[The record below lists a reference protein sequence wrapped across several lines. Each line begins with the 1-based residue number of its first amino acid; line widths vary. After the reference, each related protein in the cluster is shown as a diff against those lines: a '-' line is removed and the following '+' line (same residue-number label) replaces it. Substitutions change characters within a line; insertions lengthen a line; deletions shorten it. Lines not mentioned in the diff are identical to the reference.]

1 MSTSSLASST
11 TNTYNETSGLSGNSS
26 TLQCRIQYLDDTDPF
41 SSVNLPEPARPP
53 SFTFLTST
61 VLSNQLCSV
70 HKVLNA
76 PHKIADCT
84 LQLCRQDG
92 SRSELGPYLDL
103 DQTLDEQREEID
115 AFTEGRK
122 WSIVLRTQLSVR
134 VHACIDKLLNSDGR
148 ELRRSLFSLKQI
160 FQDDKDLVHEFVNN
174 QGLQCLVKIGGAA
187 DQNYQNYILRALGQ
201 LMLYV
206 DGMNAVMNQNEV
218 VQWLYSLVE
227 SSFRLVVKTSL
238 KLLIVFAEYTET
250 NALLILSAVTK
261 VDRATKRLLWSN
273 AMKILNEMDNSAS
286 EVVLLI
292 ITLFNTVLAA
302 IPDQDT
308 FYDMTDALEKQG
320 MQRCTQFF
328 LNRKPPEP
336 DLVEQFNIYDTI
348 LRHEDGEDDST
359 IAQSLRSPS
368 LSNIFENVLSRR
380 VPRTKSVFDRT
391 SSRRYSSVDFESNGF
406 YDNQQERMITDNT
419 NNGNIRQKNLHLIDS
434 ILRQN
439 DDTIIS
445 LNGHD
450 DLTVSFDG
458 DDDSDERKTRIK
470 SSTSDRHSMRR
481 CSSSSILTPQ
491 KKEQEVQDKQIQ
503 KVPPPDGSAIRRM
516 QNRWEVETQQREA
529 AAAKAQ
535 VPKAT
540 STARTRDRW
549 TTPGETQTPSVDAN
563 RSNQQQQQQQQQPL
577 KSPPAVDAFPV
588 PSSRFT
594 RPSVTLD
601 AISPPPTSPRA
612 PDTKVFSRPPLAHQ
626 KSITSGSAIEA
637 ITRQMSLTSAGGNDA
652 TTVNGQPTILVKD
665 AKVTPSTELVGA
677 VTRAKDSLQQ
687 ATKPPPLI
695 LPGIGLSGQLPDAL
709 LSKPRSDNDLQWESI
724 VEKILSRKLLVQDLD
739 FEELDERDDINMFML
754 GGGRPGFPP
763 LPPPMMNGVGP
774 PPPPPMMPGGP
785 PPPPPPP
792 PPMGGMPPPP
802 PPPPPMGGAPP
813 PPPFLP
819 RGMGPP
825 PPPPMAMSNGGLNNA
840 PRPST
845 KSQTIN
851 KSVKTVRLH
860 WREAAPNMMPGV
872 TGTDGSLW
880 QSLDKVTLDT
890 DKLAQLFELKQS
902 DVKIKKSG
910 DVKKEITVLDT
921 KRSNAIN
928 IGLTVLPTARTIKAA
943 ILKMDSSV
951 INKEGIEKLL
961 TMLPTE
967 EEKNR
972 IIEAQMANTDI
983 PLGNAEQFL
992 LTLASVV
999 ELEARLKLWLFK
1011 LDFDNIELEIAEP
1024 LMDLIKGMKNLK
1036 ENITFRRILEILLA
1050 VGNYLNGVE
1059 SMGFQLDYL
1068 SKVPEV
1074 KDTIQKHSLL
1084 FHVCNIV
1091 VEKYP
1096 DTSDLYSEIGQITR
1110 CSKVDFDELEIK
1122 LTKLESDCRASFD
1135 HLRAISK
1142 HETPQV
1148 KTKLAEFL
1156 SDCAERI
1163 CLLKLIHRRV
1173 INRFQKFLIWLGY
1186 PPSLIKETKIT
1197 GFCKILSEFALEYR
1211 TTRDRITTQKQKKQ
1225 NRGERNR
1232 TRGKLITEIIPE
1244 KSNLL
1249 KHALPND
1256 SRTDDEAEFIYQ
1268 RTNEKLNTSKNQTN
1282 NDLSR
1287 KTVTD
1292 LKQQPKSQTTQ
1303 SNVSSGLAAA
1313 VNASKQETM
1322 MPGHRL
1328 REKATGNALKKSGV
1342 KSPSTLGVKSSANP
1356 NETEAF
1362 DTSDELLDDLVKNAT
1377 LTASRDALKQRK
1389 TARYGTQRR
1398 SLRRTL
1404 HLGLNEEERA
1414 EVLGAGKN

>member
-11 TNTYNETSGLSGNSS
+11 TNTYNETSGLNGNSS

-61 VLSNQLCSV
+61 VLSNQICSV

-115 AFTEGRK
+115 VFTEGRK

-261 VDRATKRLLWSN
+261 VDRTAKRLLWSN

-320 MQRCTQFF
+320 MHRCTQFF

-336 DLVEQFNIYDTI
+336 DLVEQFNIYDAA
-348 LRHEDGEDDST
+348 LRHEDGEDDTT
-359 IAQSLRSPS
+359 IGQS
-368 LSNIFENVLSRR
+368 IRR

-391 SSRRYSSVDFESNGF
+391 SSRRYSSVDFETNGF
-406 YDNQQERMITDNT
+406 YDSQQERMITDNI

-434 ILRQN
+434 ILRQH
-439 DDTIIS
+439 DDAIVS

-450 DLTVSFDG
+450 DFTASLDD
-458 DDDSDERKTRIK
+458 DDDSDERKIRVK
-470 SSTSDRHSMRR
+470 SSTADRQSMRR
-481 CSSSSILTPQ
+481 CSSNSILTSQ
-491 KKEQEVQDKQIQ
+491 KKEQEVQEKQLQ
-503 KVPPPDGSAIRRM
+503 KVPPPDSSAIRRM
-516 QNRWEVETQQREA
+516 QNRWEAETQQREA

-535 VPKAT
+535 IPKAT
-540 STARTRDRW
+540 STARNRDRW
-549 TTPGETQTPSVDAN
+549 NAPTETATQSVDAN
-563 RSNQQQQQQQQQPL
+563 RLNQQQLPPL
-577 KSPPAVDAFPV
+577 KSPPAVDTHTV
-588 PSSRFT
+588 PSSHFT
-594 RPSVTLD
+594 RPSATVD
-601 AISPPPTSPRA
+601 AISPPPTPSHHYYQQQQQTAPQSPRA

-626 KSITSGSAIEA
+626 KSITSSSAIEA
-637 ITRQMSLTSAGGNDA
+637 LTRQMSLSSATGNDA
-652 TTVNGQPTILVKD
+652 ATVNGQPTILVKD

-724 VEKILSRKLLVQDLD
+724 VGKVLSRRLVVQDLN
-739 FEELDERDDINMFML
+739 FEELDERDDANIMMP

-763 LPPPMMNGVGP
+763 PPPMMMNG
-774 PPPPPMMPGGP
+774 GGP
-785 PPPPPPP
+785 PPPPPP
-792 PPMGGMPPPP
+792 MMLGGPP

-825 PPPPMAMSNGGLNNA
+825 PPPPPMTMSNGGINGP
-840 PRPST
+840 PRLPT
-845 KSQTIN
+845 KPQTIS
-851 KSVKTVRLH
+851 KSVKTIRLH
-860 WREAAPNMMPGV
+860 WRETAPNMMPTVPGAE
-872 TGTDGSLW
+872 DSLW
-880 QSLDKVTLDT
+880 QSLIKVQLDT
-890 DKLAQLFELKQS
+890 EKLAQLFELKQS
-902 DVKIKKSG
+902 DVKIKKGG

-1024 LMDLIKGMKNLK
+1024 LMDLKNGMKNLK
-1036 ENITFRRILEILLA
+1036 ENITLRRILEVLLA
-1050 VGNYLNGVE
+1050 IGNYLNGIE
-1059 SMGFQLDYL
+1059 SIGFQLDYL
-1068 SKVPEV
+1068 AKVPEV

-1110 CSKVDFDELEIK
+1110 CSKVDFDELELK
-1122 LTKLESDCRASFD
+1122 LNKLETDCRASFD

-1173 INRFQKFLIWLGY
+1173 INRFQKFLLWLGY
-1186 PPSLIKETKIT
+1186 PSSMIKETKVT
-1197 GFCKILSEFALEYR
+1197 AFCKILSEFALEYR

-1268 RTNEKLNTSKNQTN
+1268 RTNEKLNTSSSRTTN
-1282 NDLSR
+1282 DSTR
-1287 KTVTD
+1287 TTPTEV
-1292 LKQQPKSQTTQ
+1292 KQQLKSQTTQ

-1313 VNASKQETM
+1313 VNNASKQETM

-1328 REKATGNALKKSGV
+1328 REKASGNTLKKPAV
-1342 KSPSTLGVKSSANP
+1342 KSPSTLSVKPSANP

-1389 TARYGTQRR
+1389 TARYGGQRR

>member
-11 TNTYNETSGLSGNSS
+11 TNTYNDTNGLNGNSS
-26 TLQCRIQYLDDTDPF
+26 TLQCRVQYLDDTDPF

-53 SFTFLTST
+53 SFTFLTAT
-61 VLSNQLCSV
+61 VLSNQISSV

-76 PHKIADCT
+76 PHKIPDCT

-92 SRSELGPYLDL
+92 SKSELGPYLDI
-103 DQTLDEQREEID
+103 DQTLEEQREDIE

-238 KLLIVFAEYTET
+238 KLLIVFAEYTES
-250 NALLILSAVTK
+250 NALLILAAVTK
-261 VDRATKRLLWSN
+261 VDRASKRLLWSN

-292 ITLFNTVLAA
+292 ITLFNTILSAM
-302 IPDQDT
+302 PDQDT

-328 LNRKPPEP
+328 LNRKPVEP
-336 DLVEQFNIYDTI
+336 DLVEQFNIYDAA
-348 LRHEDGEDDST
+348 LRHEDGEDDTTAS
-359 IAQSLRSPS
+359 QS
-368 LSNIFENVLSRR
+368 IRR
-380 VPRTKSVFDRT
+380 RIPRTKSIFERT
-391 SSRRYSSVDFESNGF
+391 SSRRYSSVDLEPNGF
-406 YDNQQERMITDNT
+406 CDNQQERMINDNT
-419 NNGNIRQKNLHLIDS
+419 NHGHIRQNHLHFIDS

-439 DDTIIS
+439 DDAIVS
-445 LNGHD
+445 SNGHD
-450 DLTVSFDG
+450 ESTISFDG
-458 DDDSDERKTRIK
+458 EDNSDERKARVKSAAGDRI
-470 SSTSDRHSMRR
+470 SMRR
-481 CSSSSILTPQ
+481 CSSNAILTTPR
-491 KKEQEVQDKQIQ
+491 KEQEAPKP
-503 KVPPPDGSAIRRM
+503 VPDSSAIRRM
-516 QNRWEVETQQREA
+516 QNRWEAETQQREA

-535 VPKAT
+535 IPKLA
-540 STARTRDRW
+540 STGRSRDRW
-549 TTPGETQTPSVDAN
+549 ATSNDTSAANVDTQ
-563 RSNQQQQQQQQQPL
+563 RSNQQPSPL
-577 KSPPAVDAFPV
+577 KAMPSSDVHTV

-594 RPSVTLD
+594 RPSTSFD
-601 AISPPPTSPRA
+601 AVSPPATPSHHQNNQQPLSPRA
-612 PDTKVFSRPPLAHQ
+612 TEPKVFSRPPPAHQ
-626 KSITSGSAIEA
+626 KTTTSTSAIEA
-637 ITRQMSLTSAGGNDA
+637 LTRQISLSSTGGNDA
-652 TTVNGQPTILVKD
+652 TLTTNGQATILVKD
-665 AKVTPSTELVGA
+665 AKVTPATELVGA

-687 ATKPPPLI
+687 ATTKPSQLI
-695 LPGIGLSGQLPDAL
+695 LPGIGLSGQLPDSL
-709 LSKPRSDNDLQWESI
+709 LSKPRSDNDLQWEFI
-724 VEKILSRKLLVQDLD
+724 VGKLLSRRLVVQDLN
-739 FEELDERDDINMFML
+739 FEELDDRDDKSIFTM
-754 GGGRPGFPP
+754 GGGHMGPP
-763 LPPPMMNGVGP
+763 PPPPPMMNGVGP
-774 PPPPPMMPGGP
+774 PPPPPMMPGFSL
-785 PPPPPPP
+785 PPPPPP
-792 PPMGGMPPPP
+792 PPMGGI
-802 PPPPPMGGAPP
+802 PP

-825 PPPPMAMSNGGLNNA
+825 PPPPPMNMSNGNFNGA
-840 PRPST
+840 PRPPPPT
-845 KSQTIN
+845 AQTNN
-851 KSVKTVRLH
+851 KSVKTIRLH
-860 WREAAPNMMPGV
+860 WRDAAPNMLP
-872 TGTDGSLW
+872 TTSGTDDSLW
-880 QSLDKVTLDT
+880 KSLNKVPLDT
-890 DKLAQLFELKQS
+890 EKLAQLFELKQS
-902 DVKIKKSG
+902 EVKIKKGG

-928 IGLTVLPTARTIKAA
+928 IGLTVLPPARTIKAA

-972 IIEAQMANTDI
+972 IIEAQMASTDI

-1024 LMDLIKGMKNLK
+1024 LMDLKNGMKILK
-1036 ENITFRRILEILLA
+1036 DNKTFRHIMEVLLA

-1059 SMGFQLDYL
+1059 SIGFQLDYL

-1096 DTSDLYSEIGQITR
+1096 ETSDFYSEIGEITR
-1110 CSKVDFDELEIK
+1110 CSKVDFDELEQKLIK
-1122 LTKLESDCRASFD
+1122 VESDCRASFD

-1148 KTKLAEFL
+1148 KTKLSEFL
-1156 SDCAERI
+1156 TDCAERI

-1173 INRFQKFLIWLGY
+1173 MNRYQKFLIWLGY
-1186 PPSLIKETKIT
+1186 SPGILKDTKIT
-1197 GFCKILSEFALEYR
+1197 TFCKILSEFALEYR

-1244 KSNLL
+1244 KSGLL

-1256 SRTDDEAEFIYQ
+1256 CRTDDEAEFMYQ
-1268 RTNEKLNTSKNQTN
+1268 RTIDKLNPPNNRTN
-1282 NDLSR
+1282 NDSSH
-1287 KTVTD
+1287 TVPAVT
-1292 LKQQPKSQTTQ
+1292 KQQLNPLTKQ
-1303 SNVSSGLAAA
+1303 SSVSSGLAAA
-1313 VNASKQETM
+1313 VHNASKQETM
-1322 MPGHRL
+1322 MPGHRP
-1328 REKATGNALKKSGV
+1328 REKAASNALKKPAVQS
-1342 KSPSTLGVKSSANP
+1342 SSTLGVKQSSNP

-1389 TARYGTQRR
+1389 TARYGAQRR

-1414 EVLGAGKN
+1414 EVLGAGTK

>member
-11 TNTYNETSGLSGNSS
+11 TNTYNETSGLNGNSS

-61 VLSNQLCSV
+61 VLSNQICSV

-76 PHKIADCT
+76 PHTIADCT

-250 NALLILSAVTK
+250 NALLILTAVTK

-292 ITLFNTVLAA
+292 ITLFNTVLSA

-320 MQRCTQFF
+320 MHKCTQFF
-328 LNRKPPEP
+328 LNRKPQEP
-336 DLVEQFNIYDTI
+336 DLVEQFNIYDAA
-348 LRHEDGEDDST
+348 LRHEDGEDDTT
-359 IAQSLRSPS
+359 IGQSIRY
-368 LSNIFENVLSRR
+368 VLHKR

-391 SSRRYSSVDFESNGF
+391 SSRRYSSVDFDSNGF

-434 ILRQN
+434 ILRQS
-439 DDTIIS
+439 DDAIVS

-450 DLTVSFDG
+450 DLTASLD
-458 DDDSDERKTRIK
+458 DEDDSDERKIRIK
-470 SSTSDRHSMRR
+470 SSTADRQSIRR
-481 CSSSSILTPQ
+481 CSSNSILTSQ
-491 KKEQEVQDKQIQ
+491 KKEQDVQEKQIP
-503 KVPPPDGSAIRRM
+503 KIPPPPDSSAIRRM

-535 VPKAT
+535 VPKAP
-540 STARTRDRW
+540 STARQRDRW
-549 TTPGETQTPSVDAN
+549 ATPSDTSTLSVDAN
-563 RSNQQQQQQQQQPL
+563 RANQQQQQPPPL
-577 KSPPAVDAFPV
+577 KSPPAVDAHTV

-594 RPSVTLD
+594 RPSATVD
-601 AISPPPTSPRA
+601 AVSPPPTPSHHYHQQQQLPQSPRA

-626 KSITSGSAIEA
+626 KSTTSSSAIEA
-637 ITRQMSLTSAGGNDA
+637 LTRQISLSSASANDA
-652 TTVNGQPTILVKD
+652 TIVNGQPTILVKD
-665 AKVTPSTELVGA
+665 AKITPSTDLVGA

-709 LSKPRSDNDLQWESI
+709 LSKPRSDNDLQWECI
-724 VEKILSRKLLVQDLD
+724 VGKGLSRRLVVQDLN
-739 FEELDERDDINMFML
+739 FEELDERDDANILML

-763 LPPPMMNGVGP
+763 PPPMMMMNGGGP
-774 PPPPPMMPGGP
+774 PPPPPMMPGG
-785 PPPPPPP
+785 PPP

-825 PPPPMAMSNGGLNNA
+825 PPPPPMSMSNGGIHGA

-845 KSQTIN
+845 KPQTIN
-851 KSVKTVRLH
+851 KSVKTIRLH
-860 WREAAPNMMPGV
+860 WHETAPNMMPIV
-872 TGTDGSLW
+872 PAAEDSLW
-880 QSLDKVTLDT
+880 QSLNKVQLDT
-890 DKLAQLFELKQS
+890 EKLAQLFELKQS
-902 DVKIKKSG
+902 EVKIKKGG

-972 IIEAQMANTDI
+972 IIEAQMANTEI

-1024 LMDLIKGMKNLK
+1024 LMDLKNGMKNLK
-1036 ENITFRRILEILLA
+1036 ENITLRHILEVLLA
-1050 VGNYLNGVE
+1050 IGNYLNGIE
-1059 SMGFQLDYL
+1059 SIGFQLDYL
-1068 SKVPEV
+1068 AKVPEV

-1096 DTSDLYSEIGQITR
+1096 DTSDLYSEIGEITR

-1122 LTKLESDCRASFD
+1122 LNKVENDCRASFD

-1163 CLLKLIHRRV
+1163 CLLKLIHRR
-1173 INRFQKFLIWLGY
+1173 
-1186 PPSLIKETKIT
+1186 
-1197 GFCKILSEFALEYR
+1197 
-1211 TTRDRITTQKQKKQ
+1211 
-1225 NRGERNR
+1225 
-1232 TRGKLITEIIPE
+1232 
-1244 KSNLL
+1244 
-1249 KHALPND
+1249 
-1256 SRTDDEAEFIYQ
+1256 
-1268 RTNEKLNTSKNQTN
+1268 
-1282 NDLSR
+1282 
-1287 KTVTD
+1287 
-1292 LKQQPKSQTTQ
+1292 
-1303 SNVSSGLAAA
+1303 
-1313 VNASKQETM
+1313 
-1322 MPGHRL
+1322 
-1328 REKATGNALKKSGV
+1328 
-1342 KSPSTLGVKSSANP
+1342 
-1356 NETEAF
+1356 
-1362 DTSDELLDDLVKNAT
+1362 
-1377 LTASRDALKQRK
+1377 
-1389 TARYGTQRR
+1389 
-1398 SLRRTL
+1398 
-1404 HLGLNEEERA
+1404 
-1414 EVLGAGKN
+1414 

>member
-11 TNTYNETSGLSGNSS
+11 TNTYNDTSGLNGNSS
-26 TLQCRIQYLDDTDPF
+26 TLQCRVQYLDDTDPF

-61 VLSNQLCSV
+61 VLSNQISSV

-76 PHKIADCT
+76 PHKIPDCT

-92 SRSELGPYLDL
+92 SKSELGPYLDI
-103 DQTLDEQREEID
+103 DQTLEEQREDVE

-122 WSIVLRTQLSVR
+122 WSIVLRTQLS
-134 VHACIDKLLNSDGR
+134 
-148 ELRRSLFSLKQI
+148 
-160 FQDDKDLVHEFVNN
+160 DDKDLVHEFVNN

-238 KLLIVFAEYTET
+238 KLLIVFAEYTES
-250 NALLILSAVTK
+250 NALLILAAVTK
-261 VDRATKRLLWSN
+261 VDRASKRLLWSN

-292 ITLFNTVLAA
+292 ITLFNTVLSA

-308 FYDMTDALEKQG
+308 FYDTTDALEKQG

-328 LNRKPPEP
+328 LNRKPVEP
-336 DLVEQFNIYDTI
+336 DLVEQFNIYDAA
-348 LRHEDGEDDST
+348 LRHEDGEDDTTTS
-359 IAQSLRSPS
+359 QS
-368 LSNIFENVLSRR
+368 IRR
-380 VPRTKSVFDRT
+380 RIPRTKSVFDRT
-391 SSRRYSSVDFESNGF
+391 SSRRYSSVDFQTNGF
-406 YDNQQERMITDNT
+406 CDNQQERMLNDNT
-419 NNGNIRQKNLHLIDS
+419 NHGHTRQNHLHFIDS

-439 DDTIIS
+439 DDATVS
-445 LNGHD
+445 SNGHD
-450 DLTVSFDG
+450 ESTISFDG
-458 DDDSDERKTRIK
+458 EDNSDERKARVKSAAGDRI
-470 SSTSDRHSMRR
+470 SMRR
-481 CSSSSILTPQ
+481 CSSNAILTTPR
-491 KKEQEVQDKQIQ
+491 KEQEVSKP
-503 KVPPPDGSAIRRM
+503 VPDSSAIRRM
-516 QNRWEVETQQREA
+516 QNRWEAETQQREA

-535 VPKAT
+535 IPKSASIGRSRDRWATSNDT
-540 STARTRDRW
+540 STAN
-549 TTPGETQTPSVDAN
+549 VDTH
-563 RSNQQQQQQQQQPL
+563 RSNQQSSPL
-577 KSPPAVDAFPV
+577 KAMPPSDAHTV

-594 RPSVTLD
+594 RPSTSFD
-601 AISPPPTSPRA
+601 AVSPPVTPSPHQYNQQPLSPRA
-612 PDTKVFSRPPLAHQ
+612 TEPKVFSRPPLAHQ
-626 KSITSGSAIEA
+626 KTTTSTSAIEA
-637 ITRQMSLTSAGGNDA
+637 LTRQISLSSTGGNDA
-652 TTVNGQPTILVKD
+652 TLTTNGQATILVKD
-665 AKVTPSTELVGA
+665 AKVTPATELVGA

-687 ATKPPPLI
+687 ATTKPPPLI
-695 LPGIGLSGQLPDAL
+695 LPGIGLSGQLPDSL
-709 LSKPRSDNDLQWESI
+709 LSKPRSDNDLQWEFI
-724 VEKILSRKLLVQDLD
+724 VGKLLSRRLVVQDLN
-739 FEELDERDDINMFML
+739 FEELDDRDDTSILMM
-754 GGGRPGFPP
+754 GGGRMGPP
-763 LPPPMMNGVGP
+763 PPPPPMMNGVGP
-774 PPPPPMMPGGP
+774 PPPPPMMPGFSL
-785 PPPPPPP
+785 PPP
-792 PPMGGMPPPP
+792 PPMGGI
-802 PPPPPMGGAPP
+802 PP

-825 PPPPMAMSNGGLNNA
+825 PPPPPPPPPMNMSNGSFNGA
-840 PRPST
+840 SRPPPPT
-845 KSQTIN
+845 AQTIN
-851 KSVKTVRLH
+851 KSVKTIRLH
-860 WREAAPNMMPGV
+860 WRDAAPNMLP
-872 TGTDGSLW
+872 TAPGTDDSLW
-880 QSLDKVTLDT
+880 KSLNKVPLDT
-890 DKLAQLFELKQS
+890 EKLAQLFELKQS
-902 DVKIKKSG
+902 EVKIKKGG

-928 IGLTVLPTARTIKAA
+928 IGLTVLPPARTIKAA
-943 ILKMDSSV
+943 ILKMDGSV

-972 IIEAQMANTDI
+972 IIEAQMASTDI

-1024 LMDLIKGMKNLK
+1024 LMDLKNGMKILK
-1036 ENITFRRILEILLA
+1036 DNKTFRHIMEVLLA

-1059 SMGFQLDYL
+1059 SIGFQLDYL

-1096 DTSDLYSEIGQITR
+1096 ETSDFYSEIGEITR
-1110 CSKVDFDELEIK
+1110 CSKVDFDELEQKLIK
-1122 LTKLESDCRASFD
+1122 VESDCRASFD

-1148 KTKLAEFL
+1148 KTKLSEFL
-1156 SDCAERI
+1156 TDCAERI

-1173 INRFQKFLIWLGY
+1173 TNRYQKFLIWLGY
-1186 PPSLIKETKIT
+1186 SPGILKDTKIT
-1197 GFCKILSEFALEYR
+1197 TFCKILSEFALEYR

-1244 KSNLL
+1244 KSGLL

-1256 SRTDDEAEFIYQ
+1256 CRTDDEAEFMYQ
-1268 RTNEKLNTSKNQTN
+1268 PTIDKLNPPSNRTN
-1282 NDLSR
+1282 NDSSH
-1287 KTVTD
+1287 TVPAVT
-1292 LKQQPKSQTTQ
+1292 KQQLNPLTKQ
-1303 SNVSSGLAAA
+1303 SGVSSGLAAA
-1313 VNASKQETM
+1313 VHNASKQETM
-1322 MPGHRL
+1322 MPGHRP
-1328 REKATGNALKKSGV
+1328 REKAAGNALKKPAVQSSSTSGV
-1342 KSPSTLGVKSSANP
+1342 KHSSNP

-1389 TARYGTQRR
+1389 TARYGAQRR

-1414 EVLGAGKN
+1414 EVLGAGTK

>member
-11 TNTYNETSGLSGNSS
+11 TNTYNETSGLNGNSS

-61 VLSNQLCSV
+61 VLSNQICSV

-115 AFTEGRK
+115 VFTEGRK

-261 VDRATKRLLWSN
+261 VDRTAKRLLWSN

-320 MQRCTQFF
+320 MHRCTQFF

-336 DLVEQFNIYDTI
+336 DLVEQFNIYDAA
-348 LRHEDGEDDST
+348 LRHEDGEDDTT
-359 IAQSLRSPS
+359 IGQSIRY
-368 LSNIFENVLSRR
+368 VLHKR

-391 SSRRYSSVDFESNGF
+391 SSRRYSSVDFETNGF
-406 YDNQQERMITDNT
+406 YDSQQERMITDNI

-434 ILRQN
+434 ILRQH
-439 DDTIIS
+439 DDAIVS

-450 DLTVSFDG
+450 DLTASLDD
-458 DDDSDERKTRIK
+458 DDDSDERKIRVK
-470 SSTSDRHSMRR
+470 SSTADRQSMRR
-481 CSSSSILTPQ
+481 CSSNSILTSQ
-491 KKEQEVQDKQIQ
+491 KKEQEVQEKQLQ
-503 KVPPPDGSAIRRM
+503 KVPPPDSSAIRRM
-516 QNRWEVETQQREA
+516 QNRWEAETQQREA

-535 VPKAT
+535 IPKAT
-540 STARTRDRW
+540 STARNRDRW
-549 TTPGETQTPSVDAN
+549 NAPTETATQSVDAN
-563 RSNQQQQQQQQQPL
+563 RLNQQQLPPL
-577 KSPPAVDAFPV
+577 KSPPAVDTHTV
-588 PSSRFT
+588 PSSHFT
-594 RPSVTLD
+594 RPSATVD
-601 AISPPPTSPRA
+601 AISPPPTPSHHYYQQQQQTAPQSPRA

-626 KSITSGSAIEA
+626 KSITSSSAIEA
-637 ITRQMSLTSAGGNDA
+637 LTRQMSLSSATGNDA
-652 TTVNGQPTILVKD
+652 ATVNGQPTILVKD

-724 VEKILSRKLLVQDLD
+724 VGKVLSRRLVVQDLN
-739 FEELDERDDINMFML
+739 FEELDERDDANIMMP

-763 LPPPMMNGVGP
+763 PPPMMMNG
-774 PPPPPMMPGGP
+774 GGP
-785 PPPPPPP
+785 PPPPPP
-792 PPMGGMPPPP
+792 MMLGGPP

-825 PPPPMAMSNGGLNNA
+825 PPPPPMTMSNGGINGP
-840 PRPST
+840 PRLPT
-845 KSQTIN
+845 KPQTIS
-851 KSVKTVRLH
+851 KSVKTIRLH
-860 WREAAPNMMPGV
+860 WRETAPNMMPTVPGAE
-872 TGTDGSLW
+872 DSLW
-880 QSLDKVTLDT
+880 QSLIKVQLDT
-890 DKLAQLFELKQS
+890 EKLAQLFELKQS
-902 DVKIKKSG
+902 DVKIKKGG

-1024 LMDLIKGMKNLK
+1024 LMDLKNGMKNLK
-1036 ENITFRRILEILLA
+1036 ENITLRRILEVLLA
-1050 VGNYLNGVE
+1050 IGNYLNGIE
-1059 SMGFQLDYL
+1059 SIGFQLDYL
-1068 SKVPEV
+1068 AKVPEV

-1110 CSKVDFDELEIK
+1110 CSKVDFDELELK
-1122 LTKLESDCRASFD
+1122 LNKLETDCRASFD

-1173 INRFQKFLIWLGY
+1173 INRFQKFLLWLGY
-1186 PPSLIKETKIT
+1186 PSSMIKETKVT
-1197 GFCKILSEFALEYR
+1197 AFCKILSEFALEYR

-1268 RTNEKLNTSKNQTN
+1268 RTNEKLNTSSSRTTN
-1282 NDLSR
+1282 DSTR
-1287 KTVTD
+1287 TTPTEV
-1292 LKQQPKSQTTQ
+1292 KQQLKSQTTQ

-1313 VNASKQETM
+1313 VNNASKQETM

-1328 REKATGNALKKSGV
+1328 REKASGNTLKKPAV
-1342 KSPSTLGVKSSANP
+1342 KSPSTLSVKPSANP

-1389 TARYGTQRR
+1389 TARYGGQRR

>member
-1 MSTSSLASST
+1 MSSSSIASST
-11 TNTYNETSGLSGNSS
+11 TTNPLNDSSGLNGSSS

-41 SSVNLPEPARPP
+41 ASVNLPEPARPP

-61 VLSNQLCSV
+61 VLSNQLSSV
-70 HKVLNA
+70 QKVLNA
-76 PHKIADCT
+76 PHKVADCI
-84 LQLCRQDG
+84 LQICRQEG
-92 SRSELGPYLDL
+92 SKSELGPYLDL
-103 DQTLDEQREEID
+103 DQSLDEQREDID

-122 WSIVLRTQLSVR
+122 WSIVLRTKLSVR

-250 NALLILSAVTK
+250 NSLLILSAVTQ
-261 VDRATKRLLWSN
+261 VDRTAKRLLWSN
-273 AMKILNEMDNSAS
+273 AMKILNEMDNSSS

-292 ITLFNTVLAA
+292 ITLFNTVLSA

-328 LNRKPPEP
+328 LNRKPAEP
-336 DLVEQFNIYDTI
+336 DLIEQFNIYDAA
-348 LRHEDGEDDST
+348 LRHEDGEDEIS
-359 IAQSLRSPS
+359 ISQS
-368 LSNIFENVLSRR
+368 IRR
-380 VPRTKSVFDRT
+380 VPRTKSIFERT
-391 SSRRYSSVDFESNGF
+391 SSRRYSSVDYDLNGYEENNHHHRHSNNSSNGQ
-406 YDNQQERMITDNT
+406 DEDLVN
-419 NNGNIRQKNLHLIDS
+419 HLQFLES
-434 ILRQN
+434 ILHPQMS
-439 DDTIIS
+439 DDTFHPTT
-445 LNGHD
+445 NGHD
-450 DLTVSFDG
+450 EFNHII
-458 DDDSDERKTRIK
+458 DDENDPYDERKNRVK
-470 SSTSDRHSMRR
+470 SSAGDRQSIRR
-481 CSSSSILTPQ
+481 SSAHNIPTTL
-491 KKEQEVQDKQIQ
+491 KKEVELPKMP
-503 KVPPPDGSAIRRM
+503 VPPPDSSAIRRM
-516 QNRWEVETQQREA
+516 QNRWEAETQQREA
-529 AAAKAQ
+529 AAAKSQ
-535 VPKAT
+535 VQKSA
-540 STARTRDRW
+540 STGRARDRW
-549 TTPGETQTPSVDAN
+549 AAPAD
-563 RSNQQQQQQQQQPL
+563 NQQAPVAKGTPQ
-577 KSPPAVDAFPV
+577 AVDNHTV

-594 RPSVTLD
+594 RPAPIDTVS
-601 AISPPPTSPRA
+601 SPPPTSPQQQVPIPPLSPHA
-612 PDTKVFSRPPLAHQ
+612 TETKVFSRAPLVHQ
-626 KSITSGSAIEA
+626 KSSTSNSAIEA
-637 ITRQMSLTSAGGNDA
+637 LTRQMSLSTMGPNE
-652 TTVNGQPTILVKD
+652 TNNNNGQPTILVKD
-665 AKVTPSTELVGA
+665 AKVTPSSELMGA

-687 ATKPPPLI
+687 ATTKPAPLVI
-695 LPGIGLSGQLPDAL
+695 PGIGLSGQLPDNL
-709 LSKPRSDNDLQWESI
+709 LSKPRTDNELQWECI
-724 VEKILSRKLLVQDLD
+724 VGKGVNRKLVVQDLN
-739 FEELDERDDINMFML
+739 FEELDDRDDTNIMGFNLNRSGM
-754 GGGRPGFPP
+754 PGA
-763 LPPPMMNGVGP
+763 PPMMNGMGGGPPPPPPPMMSGGFPP
-774 PPPPPMMPGGP
+774 PPPPPMMPGMAGGP

-792 PPMGGMPPPP
+792 PGMGI
-802 PPPPPMGGAPP
+802 PP

-825 PPPPMAMSNGGLNNA
+825 PPPMPNGPMMGGA
-840 PRPST
+840 QASASKPQMID
-845 KSQTIN
+845 KGIKTI
-851 KSVKTVRLH
+851 RLH
-860 WREAAPNMMPGV
+860 WREAAPNTMP
-872 TGTDGSLW
+872 TGQISNDSLW
-880 QSLDKVTLDT
+880 STLTKVKLDT
-890 DKLAQLFELKQS
+890 EKLAQLFELKQTE
-902 DVKIKKSG
+902 VKIKKG
-910 DVKKEITVLDT
+910 GETKKEITVLDT

-928 IGLTVLPTARTIKAA
+928 IGLTVLPNARTIKAA

-972 IIEAQMANTDI
+972 IIEAQMANSDI

-1011 LDFDNIELEIAEP
+1011 LDFDNVELEIAEP
-1024 LMDLIKGMKNLK
+1024 LMDLKNGIKLLK
-1036 ENITFRRILEILLA
+1036 ENTTLKRILEVLLA

-1059 SMGFQLDYL
+1059 SIGFQLDYL
-1068 SKVPEV
+1068 AKVPEV
-1074 KDTIQKHSLL
+1074 KDTVQKHSLL

-1096 DTSDLYSEIGQITR
+1096 DTSDLYSDIGHITR
-1110 CSKVDFDELEIK
+1110 CSKVDFEELEQK
-1122 LTKLESDCRASFD
+1122 LNKVENDCRSAFD
-1135 HLRAISK
+1135 FLRAIAK

-1156 SDCAERI
+1156 TDCAERI
-1163 CLLKLIHRRV
+1163 CLLRLIHRRV
-1173 INRFQKFLIWLGY
+1173 INRFQKFLLWLGY
-1186 PPSLIKETKIT
+1186 PRSLVQETKIT
-1197 GFCKILSEFALEYR
+1197 NFCKILSEFALEYR

-1244 KSNLL
+1244 KSGLL

-1268 RTNEKLNTSKNQTN
+1268 RANEKVKSTHQETPRLPPTTTTTTTKPTTTTKQPVSNASK
-1282 NDLSR
+1282 
-1287 KTVTD
+1287 
-1292 LKQQPKSQTTQ
+1292 PPPGAPG
-1303 SNVSSGLAAA
+1303 GLAAA
-1313 VNASKQETM
+1313 MHTASKQEQM

-1328 REKATGNALKKSGV
+1328 REKASGNTLKKPAVQS
-1342 KSPSTLGVKSSANP
+1342 SSTLSVKQSGNP

-1389 TARYGTQRR
+1389 TARYGAQRR

-1414 EVLGAGKN
+1414 EVLSAGQQS

>member
-11 TNTYNETSGLSGNSS
+11 TNTYNETSGLNGNSS

-61 VLSNQLCSV
+61 VLSNQICSV

-115 AFTEGRK
+115 VFTEGRK

-261 VDRATKRLLWSN
+261 VDRTAKRLLWSN

-320 MQRCTQFF
+320 MHRCTQFF

-336 DLVEQFNIYDTI
+336 DLVEQFNIYDAA
-348 LRHEDGEDDST
+348 LRHEDGEDDTT
-359 IAQSLRSPS
+359 IGQS
-368 LSNIFENVLSRR
+368 IRR

-391 SSRRYSSVDFESNGF
+391 SSRRYSSVDFETNGF
-406 YDNQQERMITDNT
+406 YDSQQERMITDNI

-434 ILRQN
+434 ILRQH
-439 DDTIIS
+439 DDAIVS

-450 DLTVSFDG
+450 DFTASLDD
-458 DDDSDERKTRIK
+458 DDDSDERKIRVK
-470 SSTSDRHSMRR
+470 SSTADRQSMRR
-481 CSSSSILTPQ
+481 CSSNSILTSQ
-491 KKEQEVQDKQIQ
+491 KKEQEVQEKQLQ
-503 KVPPPDGSAIRRM
+503 KVPPPDSSAIRRM
-516 QNRWEVETQQREA
+516 QNRWEAETQQREA

-535 VPKAT
+535 IPKAT
-540 STARTRDRW
+540 STARNRDRW
-549 TTPGETQTPSVDAN
+549 NAPTETATQSVDAN
-563 RSNQQQQQQQQQPL
+563 RLNQQQLPPL
-577 KSPPAVDAFPV
+577 KSPPAVDTHTV
-588 PSSRFT
+588 PSSHFT
-594 RPSVTLD
+594 RPSATVD
-601 AISPPPTSPRA
+601 AISPPPTPSHHYYQQQQQTAPQSPRA

-626 KSITSGSAIEA
+626 KSITSSSAIEA
-637 ITRQMSLTSAGGNDA
+637 LTRQMSLSSATGNDA
-652 TTVNGQPTILVKD
+652 ATVNGQPTILVKD

-724 VEKILSRKLLVQDLD
+724 VGKVLSRRLVVQDLN
-739 FEELDERDDINMFML
+739 FEELDERDDANIMMP

-763 LPPPMMNGVGP
+763 PPPMMMNG
-774 PPPPPMMPGGP
+774 GGP
-785 PPPPPPP
+785 PPPPPP
-792 PPMGGMPPPP
+792 MMLGGPP

-825 PPPPMAMSNGGLNNA
+825 PPPPPMTMSNGGINGP
-840 PRPST
+840 PRLPT
-845 KSQTIN
+845 KPQTIS
-851 KSVKTVRLH
+851 KSVKTIRLH
-860 WREAAPNMMPGV
+860 WRETAPNMMPTVPGAE
-872 TGTDGSLW
+872 DSLW
-880 QSLDKVTLDT
+880 QSLIKVQLDT
-890 DKLAQLFELKQS
+890 EKLAQLFELKQS
-902 DVKIKKSG
+902 DVKIKKGG

-1024 LMDLIKGMKNLK
+1024 LMDLKNGMKNLK
-1036 ENITFRRILEILLA
+1036 ENITLRRILEVLLA
-1050 VGNYLNGVE
+1050 IGNYLNGIE
-1059 SMGFQLDYL
+1059 SIGFQLDYL
-1068 SKVPEV
+1068 AKVPEV

-1110 CSKVDFDELEIK
+1110 CSKVDFDELELK
-1122 LTKLESDCRASFD
+1122 LNKLETDCRASFD

-1173 INRFQKFLIWLGY
+1173 INRFQKFLLWLGY
-1186 PPSLIKETKIT
+1186 PSSMIKETKVT
-1197 GFCKILSEFALEYR
+1197 AFCKILSEFALEYR

-1268 RTNEKLNTSKNQTN
+1268 RTNEKLNTSSSRTTN
-1282 NDLSR
+1282 DSTR
-1287 KTVTD
+1287 TTPTEV
-1292 LKQQPKSQTTQ
+1292 KQQPKSQTTQ

-1313 VNASKQETM
+1313 VNNASKQETM

-1328 REKATGNALKKSGV
+1328 REKASGNTLKKPAV
-1342 KSPSTLGVKSSANP
+1342 KSPSTLSVKPSANP

-1389 TARYGTQRR
+1389 TARYGGQRR

>member
-11 TNTYNETSGLSGNSS
+11 TNTYNETSGLNGNSS

-61 VLSNQLCSV
+61 VLSNQICSV

-115 AFTEGRK
+115 VFTEGRK

-261 VDRATKRLLWSN
+261 VDRTAKRLLWSN

-320 MQRCTQFF
+320 MHRCTQFF

-336 DLVEQFNIYDTI
+336 DLVEQFNIYDAA
-348 LRHEDGEDDST
+348 LRHEDGEDDTT
-359 IAQSLRSPS
+359 IGQS
-368 LSNIFENVLSRR
+368 IRR

-391 SSRRYSSVDFESNGF
+391 SSRRYSSVDFETNGF
-406 YDNQQERMITDNT
+406 YDSQQERMITDNI

-434 ILRQN
+434 ILRQH
-439 DDTIIS
+439 DDAIVS

-450 DLTVSFDG
+450 DLTASLDD
-458 DDDSDERKTRIK
+458 DDDSDERKIRVK
-470 SSTSDRHSMRR
+470 SSTADRQSMRR
-481 CSSSSILTPQ
+481 CSSNSILTSQ
-491 KKEQEVQDKQIQ
+491 KKEQEVQEKQLQ
-503 KVPPPDGSAIRRM
+503 KVPPPDSSAIRRM
-516 QNRWEVETQQREA
+516 QNRWEAETQQREA

-535 VPKAT
+535 IPKAT
-540 STARTRDRW
+540 STARNRDRW
-549 TTPGETQTPSVDAN
+549 NAPTETATQSVDAN
-563 RSNQQQQQQQQQPL
+563 RLNQQQLPPL
-577 KSPPAVDAFPV
+577 KSPPAVDTHTV
-588 PSSRFT
+588 PSSHFT
-594 RPSVTLD
+594 RPSATVD
-601 AISPPPTSPRA
+601 AISPPPTPSHHYYQQQQQTAPQSPRA

-626 KSITSGSAIEA
+626 KSITSSSAIEA
-637 ITRQMSLTSAGGNDA
+637 LTRQMSLSSATGNDA
-652 TTVNGQPTILVKD
+652 ATVNGQPTILVKD

-724 VEKILSRKLLVQDLD
+724 VGKVLSRRLVVQDLN
-739 FEELDERDDINMFML
+739 FEELDERDDANIMMP

-763 LPPPMMNGVGP
+763 PPPMMMNG
-774 PPPPPMMPGGP
+774 GGP
-785 PPPPPPP
+785 PPPPPP
-792 PPMGGMPPPP
+792 MMLGGPP

-825 PPPPMAMSNGGLNNA
+825 PPPPPMTMSNGGINGP
-840 PRPST
+840 PRLPT
-845 KSQTIN
+845 KPQTIS
-851 KSVKTVRLH
+851 KSVKTIRLH
-860 WREAAPNMMPGV
+860 WRETAPNMMPTVPGAE
-872 TGTDGSLW
+872 DSLW
-880 QSLDKVTLDT
+880 QSLIKVQLDT
-890 DKLAQLFELKQS
+890 EKLAQLFELKQS
-902 DVKIKKSG
+902 DVKIKKGG

-1024 LMDLIKGMKNLK
+1024 LMDLKNGMKNLK
-1036 ENITFRRILEILLA
+1036 ENITLRRILEVLLA
-1050 VGNYLNGVE
+1050 IGNYLNGIE
-1059 SMGFQLDYL
+1059 SIGFQLDYL
-1068 SKVPEV
+1068 AKVPEV

-1110 CSKVDFDELEIK
+1110 CSKVDFDELELK
-1122 LTKLESDCRASFD
+1122 LNKLETDCRASFD

-1173 INRFQKFLIWLGY
+1173 INRFQKFLLWLGY
-1186 PPSLIKETKIT
+1186 PSSMIKETKVT
-1197 GFCKILSEFALEYR
+1197 AFCKILSEFALEYR

-1268 RTNEKLNTSKNQTN
+1268 RTNEKLNTSSSRTTN
-1282 NDLSR
+1282 DSTR
-1287 KTVTD
+1287 TTPTEV
-1292 LKQQPKSQTTQ
+1292 KQQLKSQTTQ

-1313 VNASKQETM
+1313 VNNASKQETM

-1328 REKATGNALKKSGV
+1328 REKASGNTLKKPAV
-1342 KSPSTLGVKSSANP
+1342 KSPSTLSVKPSANP

-1389 TARYGTQRR
+1389 TARYGGQRR